1 MILIQAFSEK
11 MPRKQA
17 FIAKKLHEG
26 RDSLNAYIVFKD
38 AESAKNSIAL
48 NGTVFENRHIRVDF
62 SEKKAQKQRDVK
74 RCVFV
79 GNLSFNV
86 SDETLWSFFSDC
98 GDIDYVRVVRDH
110 KSNVGKGFGYVQF
123 LDRSSVALALKCDG
137 NEMDGR
143 KLRVS
148 RATEPEIKKP
158 LPQALEGARASR
170 DGSQKKKFVKND
182 GKSSSFVKK
191 GVVGKKDFTKK
202 PQKWKK
208 NSPKTMEDA
217 VKPKKVKDMIKKP
230 RWRNR
235 DAQKTE

>member
-1 MILIQAFSEK
+1 

-38 AESAKNSIAL
+38 KESAANSIAL
-48 NGTVFENRHIRVDF
+48 NGTVFENRHIRVDH
-62 SEKKAQKQRDVK
+62 SEKKAQKQTDIK

-79 GNLSFNV
+79 GNLSFNI
-86 SDETLWSFFSDC
+86 SDETLWSFFQDC

-123 LDRSSVALALKCDG
+123 KERSSVALALKCNG
-137 NEMDGR
+137 NDVDGR

-148 RATEPEIKKP
+148 KATESEVKKP
-158 LPQALEGARASR
+158 LPQVLEGTRASR
-170 DGSQKKKFVKND
+170 NGSKRFIKPTLAA
-182 GKSSSFVKK
+182 
-191 GVVGKKDFTKK
+191 KKDISKK
-202 PQKWKK
+202 SRFAK
-208 NSPKTMEDA
+208 NGAKFADEA
-217 VKPKKVKDMIKKP
+217 IKPKKVKDMIKKP

-235 DAQKTE
+235 EMLNKPSE